1 MSGKPFCALVVEE
14 YPTLWSSEIHKGDFL
29 ILRQGYAIP
38 WKETEW
44 STVGPTFST
53 FLWAVAGRC
62 PPKGAEE
69 DWEKNKDLLFYLRSK
84 LDKEFLGIAMSS
96 ASKGRPVAVDKA

>member
-1 MSGKPFCALVVEE
+1 MSGKSFCAPVVVE

-29 ILRQGYAIP
+29 IIRQGYAIP

-44 STVGPTFST
+44 STVGPTFSM
-53 FLWAVAGRC
+53 FLWAAAGRR

-69 DWEKNKDLLFYLRSK
+69 DWEKNKDHLFYLQSK
-84 LDKEFLGIAMSS
+84 MGKEFLGIAMSS
-96 ASKGRPVAVDKA
+96 ASKGRPVTVDRA